1 MDLLR
6 KKRRGAGEEEELVK
20 AEETTADDDNDGE
33 TREVKEDLQEISDA
47 NEELEE
53 EDKE

>member
-6 KKRRGAGEEEELVK
+6 KKRKGAGEEEELVK
-20 AEETTADDDNDGE
+20 AEETTADDDNNGE
-33 TREVKEDLQEISDA
+33 TQEVKEDFREISDA